1 MEGALPCWKVAWHV
15 GGECQ
20 GLGRQRRA
28 DLPGDGRR
36 ASLETGRATAGAARR
51 LRGSRQMQDEVLN
64 CPRAHSSDIT
74 PRKKTVLGW
83 LCSQRDVQACGGA
96 GKNYAG
102 LLGVKSWDERGK
114 WTV

>member
-1 MEGALPCWKVAWHV
+1 MTHLPINQSPPLLFRAIKPV
-15 GGECQ
+15 GGEGGDFAKPQ
-20 GLGRQRRA
+20 GNEPP
-28 DLPGDGRR
+28 PG
-36 ASLETGRATAGAARR
+36 S
-51 LRGSRQMQDEVLN
+51 EVLN